1 MENFSYNAPGVSKLE
16 LEEMKIKLAVMD
28 EKICELEE
36 GQKRQNIAI
45 ERVEKK
51 LENIQHWILAVL
63 TGVIIN
69 LAIRFFAM

>member
-1 MENFSYNAPGVSKLE
+1 MENFSYNAPGVIKLE